1 MMIALSLRPLVRD
14 TRALA
19 NDARRL
25 TRLAEAELANMA
37 GRTRD
42 IADGTEV
49 LTSDLA
55 NELHALRAQTDALE
69 QRVLAEQPVMAAQVT
84 VAAAVAEPEDD
95 PMGRQPV
102 GSVQSPARTGGR
114 ADRMKDSGL
123 GSFLAGL
130 AIGGLIGAALGML
143 LSPASGEEMREQV
156 GEFVDERRAA
166 FDDAVNEGRAA
177 AEKARA
183 EMLGA
188 YDASAPAEGEA
199 ASQGGAAPEGA
210 A

>member
-1 MMIALSLRPLVRD
+1 MDLAITIFWIGVGLGALLVGMGVMMIALSLRPVVRD

-25 TRLAEAELANMA
+25 TRLAEAELAIMA

-69 QRVLAEQPVMAAQVT
+69 QRVLAEQPVMAAQVM
-84 VAAAVAEPEDD
+84 VATAVVEPEDD

-102 GSVQSPARTGGR
+102 GSVQSPHAR
-114 ADRMKDSGL
+114 
-123 GSFLAGL
+123 
-130 AIGGLIGAALGML
+130 
-143 LSPASGEEMREQV
+143 E
-156 GEFVDERRAA
+156 DE
-166 FDDAVNEGRAA
+166 
-177 AEKARA
+177 
-183 EMLGA
+183 
-188 YDASAPAEGEA
+188 
-199 ASQGGAAPEGA
+199 
-210 A
+210 

>member
-1 MMIALSLRPLVRD
+1 MDLAITIFWIGVGLGALLVGIGVMMIALSLRPVARD

-69 QRVLAEQPVMAAQVT
+69 QRVLSEQPVMAAQVT
-84 VAAAVAEPEDD
+84 VATAVAQPEDV

-102 GSVQSPARTGGR
+102 GSVQSPHAR
-114 ADRMKDSGL
+114 
-123 GSFLAGL
+123 
-130 AIGGLIGAALGML
+130 
-143 LSPASGEEMREQV
+143 E
-156 GEFVDERRAA
+156 DE
-166 FDDAVNEGRAA
+166 
-177 AEKARA
+177 
-183 EMLGA
+183 
-188 YDASAPAEGEA
+188 
-199 ASQGGAAPEGA
+199 
-210 A
+210 